1 MRMLISRVG
10 GTVSDLGSARLEA
23 GVRLPHVHEHNPDD
37 GASDEG
43 DSQHGEQDSYLPS
56 SFKGV
61 AGHAA
66 LGVAQAR
73 FL

>member
-1 MRMLISRVG
+1 M
-10 GTVSDLGSARLEA
+10 SDRGSAGSEA
-23 GVRLPHVHEHNPDD
+23 GVRLAHVYEHNPDD
-37 GASDEG
+37 GAGDEG
-43 DSQHGEQDSYLPS
+43 DSQHGEQDSYLPP
-56 SFKGV
+56 SFKGI